1 MTKMDAW
8 TTFFQRISRF
18 LDAAQYQYGV
28 ADRNFCEYVLERLEL
43 CIVTCTTLCD
53 HMGNALTAAEADRLD
68 NQDNLIIQEYYTHI
82 LGLENC
88 LKSIHSQ
95 WMEYEDVIIRRAD
108 RFRYHVDSN
117 VVSES
122 GKGRPKFQVD
132 KEQLVYLSSLGF
144 SWSEISKIM
153 GVSRMTIYRY

>member
-1 MTKMDAW
+1 M
-8 TTFFQRISRF
+8 
-18 LDAAQYQYGV
+18 
-28 ADRNFCEYVLERLEL
+28 

-53 HMGNALTAAEADRLD
+53 HMGNALSVED

-82 LGLENC
+82 LGLVNC
-88 LKSIHSQ
+88 LKAIHSQ
-95 WMEYEDVIIRRAD
+95 WTEYEDVIILRAD
-108 RFRYHVDSN
+108 RFCYHVDSN
-117 VVSES
+117 VVSQS

-153 GVSRMTIYRY
+153 GVSRMTI